1 MGIFE
6 KFKVNT
12 ATDRLLE
19 EQWYEAVVKELEN
32 GVKKGGIWAK
42 ALERSKGDETKA
54 KAFYI
59 TYRIQSMKDAVVVNM
74 ELEEESKR
82 ITAKAKIEKE
92 VAEAKRGEK
101 RKIEKN
107 ISSAV
112 KAKKCIKIIR
122 SKGYIIHYLG
132 NLEYVD
138 SPTLDTSFWRFD
150 IYKNP
155 EEGFFKVCVKKNLD
169 LKELCEFSDTAQ
181 KVVNKKQSLDFSS
194 YMPFIIGGV
203 IGFIVVFLIIKLL

>member
-1 MGIFE
+1 MGLFE

-74 ELEEESKR
+74 GLEEESKR

-122 SKGYIIHYLG
+122 SKGYIIHHLG

-138 SPTLDTSFWRFD
+138 SPTLDISFWRFD

-169 LKELCEFSDTAQ
+169 LKELCEFSDMAQ

-203 IGFIVVFLIIKLL
+203 VGFIVVFLIIKLL